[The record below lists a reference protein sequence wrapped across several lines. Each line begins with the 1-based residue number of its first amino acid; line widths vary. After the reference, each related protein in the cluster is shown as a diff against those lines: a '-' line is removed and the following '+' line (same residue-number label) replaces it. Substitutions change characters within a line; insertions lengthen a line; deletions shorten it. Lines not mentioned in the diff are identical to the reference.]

1 MAVVTAGEAVSL
13 LQRLERLA
21 VPSSVFHQLQT
32 LMLWTFLGFSLIDQI
47 WSCSKVIVLQTD

>member
-47 WSCSKVIVLQTD
+47 